1 MSRYRMQQRLLSL
14 GGDFTIEDENGKP
27 AFEVDGKVMK
37 IRRTFVVKDMAGN
50 EVVTVRQKLVALRQ
64 TMHLLRGG
72 EEIGTVRKA
81 LLAPFR
87 QKYTVEM
94 REGPELEVQ
103 GDVLGHEFEIRR
115 GDDVVARVS
124 KRWFTIRDTYGI
136 EVEEGEDDPL
146 LLAIAVAVDE
156 MANDG
161 GGDGG

>member
-14 GGDFTIEDENGKP
+14 GGDFTIENEQGKP

-37 IRRTFVVKDMAGN
+37 IRRTFVIKDTAGN
-50 EVVTVRQKLVALRQ
+50 EVVTVRQKLVALRK

-72 EEIGTVRKA
+72 DEIATIRKA

-87 QKYTVEM
+87 QKYAVDVKDGED
-94 REGPELEVQ
+94 LEVQ
-103 GDVLGHEFEIRR
+103 GDVLSHEFEIRR
-115 GDDVVARVS
+115 GGDVIAEIS

-136 EVEEGEDDPL
+136 EIADGEDDPL

-156 MANDG
+156 MAHDKDAG
-161 GGDGG
+161 GE